1 MMSWSPSFSQ
11 DGLLP
16 TKFELTR
23 DPHCLIATV
32 LENFDVA
39 LRAHSISRMEVF
51 CSLLCRVSREA
62 DGVKADDESLGGVNR
77 ASWNCA

>member
-11 DGLLP
+11 DGLLSS
-16 TKFELTR
+16 KFELTR

-39 LRAHSISRMEVF
+39 LRAHSRSRIEVF
-51 CSLLCRVSREA
+51 CSLLRCVSREA
-62 DGVKADDESLGGVNR
+62 DGVKADDESLGGVNT

>member
-1 MMSWSPSFSQ
+1 MMSWSPSFSH

-16 TKFELTR
+16 RKFKLTR

-39 LRAHSISRMEVF
+39 LRAHSISRIEVF
-51 CSLLCRVSREA
+51 CSLLRCVSQEA
-62 DGVKADDESLGGVNR
+62 DGVKADDECLGGVNR

>member
-16 TKFELTR
+16 RKFKLTR

-39 LRAHSISRMEVF
+39 LRARSISRIEVF
-51 CSLLCRVSREA
+51 CSLLRCVSREA

>member
-1 MMSWSPSFSQ
+1 MMSWSPSFSH
-11 DGLLP
+11 DGFFQR
-16 TKFELTR
+16 KFKLTR

-39 LRAHSISRMEVF
+39 LRARSISRIEVF
-51 CSLLCRVSREA
+51 CSLLRCVSREA
-62 DGVKADDESLGGVNR
+62 DGVKADDESLGGVNT